1 MVQRIKAILNEIK
14 VPMSRPSIDTET
26 ENSMFDVIKS
36 GWFSQGKK
44 TQEFENNLSEY
55 FSSKAV
61 VVNNGTSA
69 LTAALMAHGIKSG
82 DKVVVPSFTFIAT
95 SSAAKILGAKILVAD
110 VDPKTLNIT
119 PESIEKI
126 VKEHDDVKAVM
137 VVDMAGQPVDFEP
150 IIELSKRHNFILIE
164 DAAQAIG
171 SEYKNKKIGSFE
183 HTTCFS
189 FTVAKL
195 MTTIE
200 GGCITTN
207 DEQIYKKL
215 NQIRNV
221 GRDGPGQYVHHVIGS
236 NYRFTDLQAVLGI
249 HQLKQLD
256 QFVSQRIKIAE
267 KYENGINT
275 LTFQQTPDYVTTHPH
290 MLFFAFSENQEKRDK
305 NLKFLRDSGIDARLP
320 YMPINIQPCNP
331 ELQIFNSPNANDI
344 FERSFTLPIYNN
356 MTIDECNFVIDF
368 CNKL

>member
-1 MVQRIKAILNEIK
+1 MNEIK
-14 VPMSRPSIDTET
+14 IPMSRPSIDIET

-36 GWFSQGKK
+36 GWVSQGKK

-69 LTAALMAHGIKSG
+69 LTAALLAHGIKPG

-110 VDPKTLNIT
+110 VDSRTLNIT
-119 PESIEKI
+119 PDSLEKI
-126 VKEHDDVKAVM
+126 IKEHDDIKAVI
-137 VVDMAGQPVDFEP
+137 VVDMAGQPIDLDP
-150 IIELSKRHNFILIE
+150 IIELSKRHSFILIE

-171 SEYKNKKIGSFE
+171 SEYNDNKIGSFE

-189 FTVAKL
+189 FTVAKI

-249 HQLKQLD
+249 HQLKQIN
-256 QFVSQRIKIAE
+256 QFVSQRIKIAKE
-267 KYENGINT
+267 YENKINT
-275 LTFQQTPDYVTTHPH
+275 LSFQKTPDYVTTHPH
-290 MLFFAFSENQEKRDK
+290 MLFFAFSKNQEKRDV
-305 NLKFLRDSGIDARLP
+305 NLKFLRDNGIDARLP

-331 ELQIFNSPNANDI
+331 ELTVFDSPNANKI
-344 FERSFTLPIYNN
+344 FECSFTLPIYNN
-356 MTIDECNFVIDF
+356 MTSDECNLVIDY